1 MITGNM
7 KILIRNVIAGNVA
20 ITAIIAI
27 MTVIVVTT
35 NSTKMKMLGGGARLP
50 AFS

>member
-1 MITGNM
+1 M

-20 ITAIIAI
+20 IIAIIAI
-27 MTVIVVTT
+27 MTVIVVIT
-35 NSTKMKMLGGGARLP
+35 NSTKMKIVGGGARLP

>member
-1 MITGNM
+1 M
-7 KILIRNVIAGNVA
+7 KILIRNVIAGNVIIA
-20 ITAIIAI
+20 IIAIIAI

-35 NSTKMKMLGGGARLP
+35 NSTKMKMVGGGARLP

>member
-1 MITGNM
+1 VIIGNM
-7 KILIRNVIAGNVA
+7 KILIRNVIAGNV
-20 ITAIIAI
+20 IIAIIAI

-35 NSTKMKMLGGGARLP
+35 NSTKMKMVGGGARLP